1 MLNLKIMRNTVRLVA
16 ISAIGVMLLAGCGNN
31 AQKENNDQATEE
43 KTENSISVTPVE
55 HSKAFPGAV
64 LKNSDIRAKET
75 ASPDTVA
82 LRVNYSIEN
91 FILTEAT
98 EDHNTHHL
106 ANSHDGQHIHFIL
119 DNSPYTALY
128 KPEHEVQ
135 LKKGTEHYLLS
146 FLSRSY
152 HESIKE
158 PEAFV
163 LKRFRITEDGK
174 YRELELPKTPMLF
187 YSRPKGEYGGKDT
200 QAVLLDFYV
209 LNTEL
214 SKHGNKIKAEINGET
229 FVLDNWQPY
238 KIEGLPL
245 GENRIKLTLV
255 DASGNALTGE
265 NTSIERT
272 VVLKE

>member
-1 MLNLKIMRNTVRLVA
+1 MNYKIRLIG
-16 ISAIGVMLLAGCGNN
+16 ISAIGIMLLAGCNN
-31 AQKENNDQATEE
+31 KTQKENKNQTSEE
-43 KTENSISVTPVE
+43 IKENSISVSPVE
-55 HSKAFPGAV
+55 HSKAFPGAI
-64 LKNSDIRAKET
+64 LKISDIQTTET
-75 ASPDTVA
+75 TSSDSV
-82 LRVNYSIEN
+82 LFKVNYGIEN
-91 FILTEAT
+91 FTLTEAT

-128 KPEHEVQ
+128 KPAHEVK

-158 PEAFV
+158 PAAFV
-163 LKRFRITEDGK
+163 LKRFKITEDGK
-174 YRELELPKTPMLF
+174 YQELELPKTPMLF
-187 YSRPKGEYGGKDT
+187 YSRPKGEYAGNDT
-200 QAVLLDFYV
+200 KAVLLDFYV

-214 SKHGNKIKAEINGET
+214 SKDGNKVKAEVNGET
-229 FVLDNWQPY
+229 FMLDNWQPY
-238 KIEGLPL
+238 KIENLPL
-245 GENRIKLTLV
+245 SENKIKLTLV

-272 VVLKE
+272 IVLKE